1 MTIPSGQDPADGR
14 IHDISAVLIVG
25 DGVRGL
31 RRCLDS
37 LRAFDDVVV
46 LDNGGNGEA
55 AAIIAECPWV
65 RRIAGEFEGFGPTRN
80 RAAEAARHDW
90 ILTIDADEWA
100 TPRLIETLRGG
111 APADPR
117 FIHTLLRR
125 SIFLGRPLR
134 SGLGRER
141 LKRLYHRR
149 HYRFEGRVHEW
160 FVAIEGGRP
169 RCRRLVGEVWHD
181 SYTDIGELFH
191 KRWLY
196 AQPELRDHLRLR
208 HPALALLR
216 AWWRFLRC
224 YLLKAGFIDG
234 WRGLVLAYAEGYGT
248 FLKYVWRYGSPPG
261 GRVTGE

>member
-1 MTIPSGQDPADGR
+1 MSSPSGHDPTDRR
-14 IHDISAVLIVG
+14 IDHVSVVLIVG

-46 LDNGGNGEA
+46 LDNGSSGAA
-55 AAIIAECPWV
+55 AAIIADCPWV
-65 RRIAGEFEGFGPTRN
+65 RRVAGEFQGFGPTRN
-80 RAAEAARHDW
+80 LAASHARNDW
-90 ILTIDADEWA
+90 LLSIDADEWA
-100 TPRLIETLRGG
+100 TPELVDTLRVLRPTDG
-111 APADPR
+111 R
-117 FIHTLLRR
+117 FIHTLVRR
-125 SIFLGRPLR
+125 SVFLGRPLR

-149 HYRFEGRVHEW
+149 HYRFEGGVHEW
-160 FVAIEGGRP
+160 FVALDGGRV
-169 RCRRLVGEVWHD
+169 RSQRLAGGEVWHD

-196 AQPELRDHLRLR
+196 AQPALRDHLRHR

-216 AWWRFLRC
+216 AWWRFVRC
-224 YLLKAGFIDG
+224 YLIKAGFIDG

-248 FLKYVWRYGSPPG
+248 FLKYAWRYGSPPE
-261 GRVTGE
+261 GRET